1 MSCTVFA
8 NDQGFF
14 HKGSGGTGKAYP
26 DVCLS
31 PPPPPTGPV
40 PVPYPNN
47 LSASD
52 LANGSKTV
60 KIQGNP
66 TALEDSSYISTSTG
80 DEGGTQGGGVVTH
93 KTKGKGYFTLWS
105 FDVKVEGK
113 GVDRHGDPMMQN
125 CASPP
130 GNGLDPKAKTVAK
143 KAEKARVKCCP
154 PKSNAYS
161 RKKNGFGSPTT
172 AQKNAVNKAN
182 AKCWECKSPS
192 PRGWKTPPRK
202 KPPPKRKGVPNPAK
216 KKGKTRKFVADHQP
230 PLLILHYAGN
240 CKKKA
245 ADQEKA
251 AKDVK
256 KVKPHCSQCS
266 SKQGGA
272 MSGYSTNTLK
282 KNHNC

>member
-8 NDQGFF
+8 NGMGFF
-14 HKGSGGTGKAYP
+14 HKGSGGTAKAYP

-40 PVPYPNN
+40 PVPYPNS
-47 LSASD
+47 LTASD
-52 LANGSKTV
+52 LASGSKTV
-60 KIQGNP
+60 KIQGKP
-66 TALEDSSYISTSTG
+66 TALEDSSYVSTSTG

-113 GVDRHGDPMMQN
+113 GVDRHHDPMLQN

-130 GNGLDPKAKTVAK
+130 GNGLTPKAKLLAN
-143 KAEKARVKCCP
+143 KAENPQVKCCP
-154 PKSNAYS
+154 PKPNAYS
-161 RKKNGFGSPTT
+161 KKARFGSPTA
-172 AQKNAVNKAN
+172 AQKRAVNESTKN
-182 AKCWECKSPS
+182 GPKCWECDSLS
-192 PRGWKTPPRK
+192 PRGWK
-202 KPPPKRKGVPNPAK
+202 KPPPPPPGTPNPASKGGK
-216 KKGKTRKFVADHQP
+216 KRRFVADHDP
-230 PLLILHYAGN
+230 PLLITYYAGG
-240 CKKKA
+240 CKNK

-251 AKDVK
+251 AKDPK

-282 KNHNC
+282 KAHGC